1 MRLIDADKLIE
12 NINEIYKG
20 YMTDESG
27 CVPYD
32 FERIVEEQPTA
43 YDIDNAELFGKIFL
57 EELERQAVNREE
69 IFMYQNISI
78 IAWNKYLEQLKEQ
91 NK

>member
-1 MRLIDADKLIE
+1 MRLIDADTLIE

-32 FERIVEEQPTA
+32 FERIVDEQPTA
-43 YDIDNAELFGKIFL
+43 YDIDEVVKELKGLVIPIN
-57 EELERQAVNREE
+57 VNYTR
-69 IFMYQNISI
+69 IPLDKAISVVS
-78 IAWNKYLEQLKEQ
+78 QLAK
-91 NK
+91 

>member
-32 FERIVEEQPTA
+32 FERIVDEQPTA
-43 YDIDNAELFGKIFL
+43 YDIDKVV
-57 EELERQAVNREE
+57 EELESIECASGAYERKCWLDKAIE
-69 IFMYQNISI
+69 IVKQGVR
-78 IAWNKYLEQLKEQ
+78 
-91 NK
+91 

>member
-32 FERIVEEQPTA
+32 FERIVDEQPTA
-43 YDIDNAELFGKIFL
+43 YDIDKELRLNTIKEVLKIADCSHTDCWDCAFADADL
-57 EELERQAVNREE
+57 CKLQ
-69 IFMYQNISI
+69 MLYKD
-78 IAWNKYLEQLKEQ
+78 WNS
-91 NK
+91 